1 MTNDEYYG
9 AIRNRS
15 NRDELHSRLPP
26 SMISYAASK
35 RRQGSC
41 AYYQH
46 PATLRVAVGTL
57 AAPFKGFFESAHP
70 RTVSTGHRACAT
82 TLWTIVLWVEAP
94 SLRFG
99 WRAPKMIRSARRF
112 FANSRIW
119 SAGK

>member
-9 AIRNRS
+9 EIRNRS

-46 PATLRVAVGTL
+46 PATLRDAVGTL
-57 AAPFKGFFESAHP
+57 AAPLKLFESAHP
-70 RTVSTGHRACAT
+70 RTVSTGHLACAT
-82 TLWTIVLWVEAP
+82 TLWTVVSTRSAEAP

-99 WRAPKMIRSARRF
+99 RRTPKPIRSLLRLC
-112 FANSRIW
+112 ANS
-119 SAGK
+119 